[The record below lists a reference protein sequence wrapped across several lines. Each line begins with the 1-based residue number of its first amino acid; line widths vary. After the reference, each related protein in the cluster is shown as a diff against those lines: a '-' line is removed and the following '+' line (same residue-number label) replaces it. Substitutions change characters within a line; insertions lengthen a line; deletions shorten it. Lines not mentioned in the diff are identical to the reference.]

1 MKKISERRHTVLV
14 ILIII
19 AAVGIPIVLKETVLA
34 YFFNIK
40 AFSILY
46 FMFFL
51 LIYTSIY
58 CIYQNYNYRKFIND
72 EQAFRDII
80 SKCCLINDS
89 DIFNKKTNA
98 EIERKYSFDFSYKTE
113 EYNKYGNLN
122 ETEVIETI
130 LEQFRLDLSQKFLD
144 RKILLYY
151 YNWKDFSVEDCCL
164 FLLSSFLE
172 EHSCDHK
179 FCDHKMLK
187 YAETKD
193 YEEGA
198 HNTVYQLT
206 EFANIYYKLYYR
218 VGLLCENNEKIKE
231 LTVSA
236 NKIKETLDKQRIYKT
251 V

>member
-1 MKKISERRHTVLV
+1 MKFLKLLNKALVFFILSVL
-14 ILIII
+14 LSIICY
-19 AAVGIPIVLKETVLA
+19 AHGGKTDANGGHYNSSTGEYHYHHGYPAHQHPGGICPYSYDDKTDHLNGRSYSDDSNKS
-34 YFFNIK
+34 NN
-40 AFSILY
+40 
-46 FMFFL
+46 
-51 LIYTSIY
+51 
-58 CIYQNYNYRKFIND
+58 NY
-72 EQAFRDII
+72 
-80 SKCCLINDS
+80 S
-89 DIFNKKTNA
+89 D
-98 EIERKYSFDFSYKTE
+98 DFSYKTE